1 MKFECP
7 IENLRLRYSLKS
19 LSLIWSWL
27 KGLWG
32 STGGLYFPKS
42 GYYLTLINSD
52 KKVAELTRSVITRTG
67 LSWSEHKNE
76 FTLRSH
82 EDITTFLYKIGITSG
97 ALELENR
104 ALIKS
109 ARNKANLASNYDTAN
124 IRRSVRASQEQ
135 LRLSE
140 EIMMTGKIGNMPEK
154 LRELVLMRIRY
165 PDYTLDE
172 LGRELKPAVK
182 KSTVKYRWQKLRSLL
197 DAENEREKG
206 AVNPE

>member
-1 MKFECP
+1 M
-7 IENLRLRYSLKS
+7 
-19 LSLIWSWL
+19 
-27 KGLWG
+27 
-32 STGGLYFPKS
+32 
-42 GYYLTLINSD
+42 TLINSD